1 MPRSCPIC
9 DHEDLDEINAA
20 LASNER
26 IRTIAERWSVRK
38 TALMRHR
45 NEHLPYSAIEA
56 KEAEAKEAEAKE
68 AEAKEAEAKE
78 AETKEAEEDAPGD
91 DLLDQVRDLQER
103 ALATL
108 EEAEEAE
115 ELNAAL
121 RAIREVKSDL
131 ELMTDPLN
139 ELDERSVDNN
149 GSR

>member
-68 AEAKEAEAKE
+68 AE
-78 AETKEAEEDAPGD
+78 TKEAEENALGD

>member
-68 AEAKEAEAKE
+68 AE
-78 AETKEAEEDAPGD
+78 TKEAEEDALGD

-139 ELDERSVDNN
+139 ELDQRSVDNN

>member
-9 DHEDLDEINAA
+9 DHEDLDGINAA

-56 KEAEAKEAEAKE
+56 KEAEAKEAE
-68 AEAKEAEAKE
+68 
-78 AETKEAEEDAPGD
+78 TKEAEEDAPGD

-115 ELNAAL
+115 VLNAAL
-121 RAIREVKSDL
+121 RAIREVKGNL
-131 ELMTDPLN
+131 ELMTNPLN
-139 ELDERSVDNN
+139 ELDERSVDENV
-149 GSR
+149 G

>member
-68 AEAKEAEAKE
+68 AE
-78 AETKEAEEDAPGD
+78 EDAPGD

-121 RAIREVKSDL
+121 RAIREVKGNL

-139 ELDERSVDNN
+139 KLDERSVDNN

>member
-56 KEAEAKEAEAKE
+56 KEAEAKEAE
-68 AEAKEAEAKE
+68 
-78 AETKEAEEDAPGD
+78 EDALGD

-121 RAIREVKSDL
+121 RAIREVKSNL
-131 ELMTDPLN
+131 ALMTDPLN

>member
-68 AEAKEAEAKE
+68 AEAR
-78 AETKEAEEDAPGD
+78 EAEEDALGD

-139 ELDERSVDNN
+139 ELDERSVDNK

>member
-68 AEAKEAEAKE
+68 AETKEV
-78 AETKEAEEDAPGD
+78 ETKEAEEDALGD

-108 EEAEEAE
+108 KEAEEAE

-121 RAIREVKSDL
+121 RAIREAKSDL

>member
-20 LASNER
+20 LASSER

-45 NEHLPYSAIEA
+45 NEHLPFSAIEA
-56 KEAEAKEAEAKE
+56 KEAEAE
-68 AEAKEAEAKE
+68 
-78 AETKEAEEDAPGD
+78 EAEEDAPAE
-91 DLLDQVRDLQER
+91 DLLDQVRDLQES

-121 RAIREVKSDL
+121 QAIRETKGTL
-131 ELMTDPLN
+131 ELMTKPLN
-139 ELDERSVDNN
+139 ELDEQAVDDNV
-149 GSR
+149 G

>member
-45 NEHLPYSAIEA
+45 NEHLPFSAIEA
-56 KEAEAKEAEAKE
+56 KEAEAE
-68 AEAKEAEAKE
+68 
-78 AETKEAEEDAPGD
+78 EAEEDAPAD
-91 DLLDQVRDLQER
+91 DLLDQVRDLQES

-121 RAIREVKSDL
+121 RAIREAKGNL
-131 ELMTDPLN
+131 ELMTKPLN
-139 ELDERSVDNN
+139 ELDERSVDDNF
-149 GSR
+149 G

>member
-9 DHEDLDEINAA
+9 DHEDLDGINAA

-68 AEAKEAEAKE
+68 AE
-78 AETKEAEEDAPGD
+78 EDAPGD

-121 RAIREVKSDL
+121 RAIREVKGNL
-131 ELMTDPLN
+131 
-139 ELDERSVDNN
+139 
-149 GSR
+149 

>member
-1 MPRSCPIC
+1 MPRSCPVC

-45 NEHLPYSAIEA
+45 NEHLPFSAIEA

-68 AEAKEAEAKE
+68 AEAKEAE
-78 AETKEAEEDAPGD
+78 EDAPAD
-91 DLLDQVRDLQER
+91 DLLDQVRELQER

-108 EEAEEAE
+108 EEAEGAE
-115 ELNAAL
+115 DLNAAL
-121 RAIREVKSDL
+121 RAIREVKGTL
-131 ELMTDPLN
+131 ELMKKPLN
-139 ELDERSVDNN
+139 ELDERSVDENV
-149 GSR
+149 G

>member
-9 DHEDLDEINAA
+9 DHEDLDEIDAA

-45 NEHLPYSAIEA
+45 NEHLPFSAIEA
-56 KEAEAKEAEAKE
+56 KEAE
-68 AEAKEAEAKE
+68 
-78 AETKEAEEDAPGD
+78 EAEEDAPAEE
-91 DLLDQVRDLQER
+91 LLDQVRDLQES

-121 RAIREVKSDL
+121 RAIREAKGNL
-131 ELMTDPLN
+131 ELMTKPLN
-139 ELDERSVDNN
+139 ELD
-149 GSR
+149 

>member
-1 MPRSCPIC
+1 MPRSCPVC

-56 KEAEAKEAEAKE
+56 QEAKEAEAKE
-68 AEAKEAEAKE
+68 AE
-78 AETKEAEEDAPGD
+78 EDALVD

-103 ALATL
+103 SLATL

-115 ELNAAL
+115 DLNAAL
-121 RAIREVKSDL
+121 RAIREVKGTL
-131 ELMTDPLN
+131 ELMKKPLN
-139 ELDERSVDNN
+139 ELDERSVDENV
-149 GSR
+149 G

>member
-9 DHEDLDEINAA
+9 DHEDLDGINAA

-56 KEAEAKEAEAKE
+56 KEAEAQ
-68 AEAKEAEAKE
+68 
-78 AETKEAEEDAPGD
+78 EAEEDALGD
-91 DLLDQVRDLQER
+91 NLLDQVRDLQER

-121 RAIREVKSDL
+121 RAIREVKSNL

>member
-56 KEAEAKEAEAKE
+56 KEAE
-68 AEAKEAEAKE
+68 
-78 AETKEAEEDAPGD
+78 TKEAEEDAPGD

-121 RAIREVKSDL
+121 RAIREVKGNL

>member
-20 LASNER
+20 LASSER

-45 NEHLPYSAIEA
+45 NEHLPFSAIEA
-56 KEAEAKEAEAKE
+56 KEAEAE
-68 AEAKEAEAKE
+68 
-78 AETKEAEEDAPGD
+78 EAEEDAPAD

-108 EEAEEAE
+108 EEAEEVE

-121 RAIREVKSDL
+121 QAIRETKGTL
-131 ELMTDPLN
+131 ELMTKPLN
-139 ELDERSVDNN
+139 ELDEQAVDDNV
-149 GSR
+149 G

>member
-1 MPRSCPIC
+1 MPRRCPIC

-56 KEAEAKEAEAKE
+56 KEAEAKEAED
-68 AEAKEAEAKE
+68 
-78 AETKEAEEDAPGD
+78 DAPVD
-91 DLLDQVRDLQER
+91 ELLDQVRDLQER

-121 RAIREVKSDL
+121 QAIREVKGNL
-131 ELMTDPLN
+131 ELMTNPLN
-139 ELDERSVDNN
+139 ELDERSVDENV
-149 GSR
+149 G

>member
-45 NEHLPYSAIEA
+45 NEHLPFSAIEA
-56 KEAEAKEAEAKE
+56 KEAEAEEAED
-68 AEAKEAEAKE
+68 
-78 AETKEAEEDAPGD
+78 DAPAD

-108 EEAEEAE
+108 EEAEEVE

-121 RAIREVKSDL
+121 QAIREAKGTL
-131 ELMTDPLN
+131 ELMMKPLN
-139 ELDERSVDNN
+139 ELDERSVDDNV
-149 GSR
+149 G

>member
-20 LASNER
+20 LASSER

-45 NEHLPYSAIEA
+45 NEHLPFSAIEA
-56 KEAEAKEAEAKE
+56 KEAEAE
-68 AEAKEAEAKE
+68 
-78 AETKEAEEDAPGD
+78 EAEEDAPAE
-91 DLLDQVRDLQER
+91 DLLDQVRDLQES

-121 RAIREVKSDL
+121 RAIREAKGNL
-131 ELMTDPLN
+131 ELMTKPLN
-139 ELDERSVDNN
+139 ELD
-149 GSR
+149 

>member
-45 NEHLPYSAIEA
+45 NEHLPFSAIEA
-56 KEAEAKEAEAKE
+56 KEAEAEAE
-68 AEAKEAEAKE
+68 
-78 AETKEAEEDAPGD
+78 EAEEDVPAE
-91 DLLDQVRDLQER
+91 DLLDQVRDLQES

-108 EEAEEAE
+108 KEAEEAE

-121 RAIREVKSDL
+121 RAIREAKGNL
-131 ELMTDPLN
+131 ELMTKPLN
-139 ELDERSVDNN
+139 ELD
-149 GSR
+149 

>member
-56 KEAEAKEAEAKE
+56 KEAEAKEAETKE
-68 AEAKEAEAKE
+68 AETKE
-78 AETKEAEEDAPGD
+78 AETKEAEEDALGD

>member
-56 KEAEAKEAEAKE
+56 KEAEAKEAEV
-68 AEAKEAEAKE
+68 
-78 AETKEAEEDAPGD
+78 KEAEEDALGD

>member
-68 AEAKEAEAKE
+68 AE
-78 AETKEAEEDAPGD
+78 EDAPGD

-121 RAIREVKSDL
+121 RAIREVKNNL

>member
-1 MPRSCPIC
+1 MPRRCPIC
-9 DHEDLDEINAA
+9 DHEDLDEINAV

-56 KEAEAKEAEAKE
+56 KEAEAKEAED
-68 AEAKEAEAKE
+68 
-78 AETKEAEEDAPGD
+78 DAPVD
-91 DLLDQVRDLQER
+91 ELLDQVRDLQER

-121 RAIREVKSDL
+121 RAIREVKSNL
-131 ELMTDPLN
+131 ELMTDPL
-139 ELDERSVDNN
+139 RTRRTV
-149 GSR
+149 GRQQR

>member
-68 AEAKEAEAKE
+68 AEAKEAE
-78 AETKEAEEDAPGD
+78 EDAPGD

-121 RAIREVKSDL
+121 RAIREVKGNL

>member
-20 LASNER
+20 LASSER

-45 NEHLPYSAIEA
+45 NEHLPFSAIEA
-56 KEAEAKEAEAKE
+56 KEAEAE
-68 AEAKEAEAKE
+68 
-78 AETKEAEEDAPGD
+78 EAEEDAPAD

-108 EEAEEAE
+108 EEAEEVE

-121 RAIREVKSDL
+121 QAIREAKGTL
-131 ELMTDPLN
+131 ELMTKPLN
-139 ELDERSVDNN
+139 ELDERSVDDN
-149 GSR
+149 GG

>member
-45 NEHLPYSAIEA
+45 NEHLPFSAIEA
-56 KEAEAKEAEAKE
+56 KEAEAE
-68 AEAKEAEAKE
+68 
-78 AETKEAEEDAPGD
+78 EAEEDAPAE

-103 ALATL
+103 ALASL
-108 EEAEEAE
+108 EGAEEAE

-121 RAIREVKSDL
+121 RAIREAKGNL
-131 ELMTDPLN
+131 ELMTKPLN
-139 ELDERSVDNN
+139 ELD
-149 GSR
+149 

>member
-9 DHEDLDEINAA
+9 DHEDLDEIDAA

-45 NEHLPYSAIEA
+45 NEHLPFSAIEA
-56 KEAEAKEAEAKE
+56 EEAE
-68 AEAKEAEAKE
+68 
-78 AETKEAEEDAPGD
+78 EAEEDAPAEE
-91 DLLDQVRDLQER
+91 LLDQVRDLQES

-115 ELNAAL
+115 ELDAAL
-121 RAIREVKSDL
+121 RAIREAKGNL
-131 ELMTDPLN
+131 ELMTKPLN
-139 ELDERSVDNN
+139 ELD
-149 GSR
+149 

>member
-9 DHEDLDEINAA
+9 DHEDLDGINAA

-56 KEAEAKEAEAKE
+56 KEAEAKEAEVKE
-68 AEAKEAEAKE
+68 AEAKEAE
-78 AETKEAEEDAPGD
+78 EDALGD

-115 ELNAAL
+115 VLNAAL
-121 RAIREVKSDL
+121 RAIREVKSNL
-131 ELMTDPLN
+131 ELMTDPL
-139 ELDERSVDNN
+139 RTRRTV
-149 GSR
+149 GRQQR

>member
-68 AEAKEAEAKE
+68 AEAR
-78 AETKEAEEDAPGD
+78 EAEEDALGD

>member
-9 DHEDLDEINAA
+9 DHEDLDEIDAA

-45 NEHLPYSAIEA
+45 NEHLPFSAIEA
-56 KEAEAKEAEAKE
+56 KEAEAE
-68 AEAKEAEAKE
+68 
-78 AETKEAEEDAPGD
+78 EAEEDAPAE
-91 DLLDQVRDLQER
+91 DLLDQVRDLQES

-121 RAIREVKSDL
+121 RAIREAKGNL
-131 ELMTDPLN
+131 ELMTGPLN
-139 ELDERSVDNN
+139 EL
-149 GSR
+149 G

>member
-56 KEAEAKEAEAKE
+56 KEAEANEAEA
-68 AEAKEAEAKE
+68 
-78 AETKEAEEDAPGD
+78 KEAEEDAPGD

>member
-9 DHEDLDEINAA
+9 DHEDLNEINAA
-20 LASNER
+20 LASSER

-56 KEAEAKEAEAKE
+56 KEAEAKEAEA
-68 AEAKEAEAKE
+68 
-78 AETKEAEEDAPGD
+78 KEAEEDAPGD

>member
-45 NEHLPYSAIEA
+45 NEHLPFSAIEA
-56 KEAEAKEAEAKE
+56 EEAKEA
-68 AEAKEAEAKE
+68 
-78 AETKEAEEDAPGD
+78 APAD

-121 RAIREVKSDL
+121 RAIKEAKGNL
-131 ELMTDPLN
+131 ELMTQPLN
-139 ELDERSVDNN
+139 ELDERSVDENV
-149 GSR
+149 G

>member
-9 DHEDLDEINAA
+9 DHEDLDEIDAA

-45 NEHLPYSAIEA
+45 NEHLPFSAIEA
-56 KEAEAKEAEAKE
+56 KEAEG
-68 AEAKEAEAKE
+68 
-78 AETKEAEEDAPGD
+78 AEEVAPAE
-91 DLLDQVRDLQER
+91 DLLNQVRDLQER

-121 RAIREVKSDL
+121 RAIREAKGNL
-131 ELMTDPLN
+131 ELMTKPLN
-139 ELDERSVDNN
+139 ELD
-149 GSR
+149 

>member
-45 NEHLPYSAIEA
+45 NEHLPFSAIEA
-56 KEAEAKEAEAKE
+56 E
-68 AEAKEAEAKE
+68 
-78 AETKEAEEDAPGD
+78 EAEEAALAD

-121 RAIREVKSDL
+121 RAIKEVKGNL
-131 ELMTDPLN
+131 ELMTQPLN
-139 ELDERSVDNN
+139 ELDERSVDENV
-149 GSR
+149 G

>member
-45 NEHLPYSAIEA
+45 NEHLPFSAIEA
-56 KEAEAKEAEAKE
+56 KEAEAEA
-68 AEAKEAEAKE
+68 
-78 AETKEAEEDAPGD
+78 KEAEEDAPAE

-121 RAIREVKSDL
+121 RAIREVKGNL
-131 ELMTDPLN
+131 ELMTKPLN
-139 ELDERSVDNN
+139 ELD
-149 GSR
+149 

>member
-9 DHEDLDEINAA
+9 DHEDLDEIDAA

-45 NEHLPYSAIEA
+45 NEHLPFSAIEA
-56 KEAEAKEAEAKE
+56 KEAEAEEAE
-68 AEAKEAEAKE
+68 
-78 AETKEAEEDAPGD
+78 EAEEDAPAE
-91 DLLDQVRDLQER
+91 DLLDQVRDLQES

-121 RAIREVKSDL
+121 RAIREAKGNL
-131 ELMTDPLN
+131 ELMTKPLN
-139 ELDERSVDNN
+139 ELD
-149 GSR
+149 